1 MVFDVS
7 YNIESFPSQDTSGNT
22 NRVSNLIRQNSFD
35 ISWNGN
41 STNLFGFD
49 FNSTDINQAVN
60 QLSNAMIS
68 SISTA
73 MTNPDNSGNTIAAEY
88 SLFLP
93 TVRTVNTNDN
103 STNTENINHDDDVE
117 MPDLIEDDETY

>member
-1 MVFDVS
+1 
-7 YNIESFPSQDTSGNT
+7 
-22 NRVSNLIRQNSFD
+22 
-35 ISWNGN
+35 
-41 STNLFGFD
+41 
-49 FNSTDINQAVN
+49 
-60 QLSNAMIS
+60 
-68 SISTA
+68 

-103 STNTENINHDDDVE
+103 STNTENINDDDDVE